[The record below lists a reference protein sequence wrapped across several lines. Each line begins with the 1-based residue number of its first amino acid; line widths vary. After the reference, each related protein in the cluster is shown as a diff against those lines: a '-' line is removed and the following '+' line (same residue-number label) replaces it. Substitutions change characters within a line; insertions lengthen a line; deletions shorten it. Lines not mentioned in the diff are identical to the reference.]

1 MISSKIISSSINGV
15 RMAKHLPKNF
25 KNGVNYFAK
34 PINFNLGSQQSRFY
48 ASHLNTTK
56 SIKALNIFKQSIKG
70 KKESINRVLIN
81 FEESPHTI
89 GKNFSCNAEKAAFK
103 QTPHAN
109 SRVYVYSASALVA
122 GYVAFETLKTHDT
135 IENNDKYIN
144 GLTNITPDGQQ
155 HIDCLDPHINENV
168 YPKKYNVPAKKINA
182 ETPMSVENQI
192 EWAWSHPG
200 LYVWGS
206 NEHGTLDPE
215 RFDKKAFV
223 HPWSVNFFS
232 GALLKSVSF
241 SEKHAAAIDGN
252 GNVYQW
258 GENVVGGR
266 IPHKPKLTLK
276 NMNAEKLA
284 TRVSNISAGLSHISV
299 VTSKGRAYVAPVEVD
314 GNKLGQI
321 GETRTDS
328 VEKSIEFDAW
338 PLKQVHGIKDAIESS
353 CGNQHTLIR
362 TASGKVYGFGS
373 NEFGQLALGASAN
386 VTQNTNGVN
395 ELHYIDKPTKIERE
409 NFTRTRKGKNM
420 DIIGIASGGNTS
432 YFVTNSWKNG
442 SSVNSQVEV
451 FVAGDGS
458 NGQTGSRQF
467 NLIQSWP
474 TKMKEI
480 SDLVEYDE
488 SSHSQRPIGVYNISA
503 GNNHAVVVQD
513 NLTSFGS
520 QGSENK
526 DSHEP
531 VHQHGRDVVAWG
543 DNQFGQVLPS
553 KKVRVPVPAHPL
565 PLEDELNKPC
575 IVKSDIKNKPE
586 SHSHANV
593 NPEVNPAFMPLMPI
607 HSRLQAAPLKTVHT
621 FDFVKPIP
629 DDIGGE
635 ISVIKNEVLSFLK
648 PKKSQ
653 AEHISETKA
662 GKKRDDDLVNVEQI
676 FTAGHNATAAFM
688 GIV

>member
-15 RMAKHLPKNF
+15 RMAKNLPKSF
-25 KNGVNYFAK
+25 KNGVECFAK
-34 PINFNLGSQQSRFY
+34 PINFNLGLQQSRFY
-48 ASHLNTTK
+48 ASHLDTTK
-56 SIKALNIFKQSIKG
+56 SIKALNSFKQSIKG
-70 KKESINRVLIN
+70 KRQNINRVLIN

-89 GKNFSCNAEKAAFK
+89 GKNFSCNLEKAAFK

-122 GYVAFETLKTHDT
+122 GYVAFETFKTHDS

-144 GLTNITPDGQQ
+144 GLTKITPGGQ

-223 HPWSVNFFS
+223 HPWNVNFFS

-284 TRVSNISAGLSHISV
+284 TSKNKTFVACKGGKVYQLDSHNPSKSKNHLMKFNPPLENDETLILYKQHIFFKKKPRVSNISAGLSHISV
-299 VTSKGRAYVAPVEVD
+299 VTSKGRAFVAPVEID

-328 VEKSIEFDAW
+328 VEKSIEFDMW

-362 TASGKVYGFGS
+362 AASGKVYGFGS

-395 ELHYIDKPTKIERE
+395 VLHYIDKPTKIERE

-432 YFVTNSWKNG
+432 YFVTNSWKNS

-458 NGQTGSRQF
+458 NGQTGSRQV
-467 NLIQSWP
+467 LI
-474 TKMKEI
+474 
-480 SDLVEYDE
+480 
-488 SSHSQRPIGVYNISA
+488 G
-503 GNNHAVVVQD
+503 
-513 NLTSFGS
+513 
-520 QGSENK
+520 
-526 DSHEP
+526 
-531 VHQHGRDVVAWG
+531 
-543 DNQFGQVLPS
+543 
-553 KKVRVPVPAHPL
+553 
-565 PLEDELNKPC
+565 
-575 IVKSDIKNKPE
+575 
-586 SHSHANV
+586 
-593 NPEVNPAFMPLMPI
+593 
-607 HSRLQAAPLKTVHT
+607 
-621 FDFVKPIP
+621 
-629 DDIGGE
+629 
-635 ISVIKNEVLSFLK
+635 
-648 PKKSQ
+648 
-653 AEHISETKA
+653 
-662 GKKRDDDLVNVEQI
+662 
-676 FTAGHNATAAFM
+676 
-688 GIV
+688 